1 MKHLKSIF
9 RTLCLLAAVL
19 LVSTDVKAQNDA
31 VTAYYDS
38 VEVSLLTCQPH
49 EEIYSLY
56 GHTALRYH
64 DLKRN
69 EDWAFN
75 YGIFNFHAPHFVL
88 RFVFG
93 LTDYELGVIPTDI
106 FKQEYRRFGSQ
117 VTEQVLNLTNEEK
130 HAIHKA
136 LYENY
141 RPENRVY
148 RYNYFYDNCT
158 TRARDMVER
167 NINGQVRYQDNP
179 DYEATY
185 REMVR
190 ECTMAHPWATW
201 GNDFLLG
208 IKADLKTDQRQQEF
222 LPNNLLHDFARAQ
235 IIRTDGRY
243 VPLVKETRQ
252 IVPSG
257 VQIVEQDFPLTPTEC
272 AIILLIISLLVFA
285 YEWKKRQ
292 TLKWWDI
299 LLMTMQ
305 GLMGLVL
312 FVMIFSQHP
321 TTSINLQILLFNP
334 LPLFYIYN
342 MYRRKKTHYWNL
354 LVCMVLLFYIGGIWQ
369 DYAEGLEIVALC
381 LLIRYW
387 SNLRNAK

>member
-117 VTEQVLNLTNEEK
+117 VTEQVLNLTNAEK

-179 DYEATY
+179 GYEPTY

-285 YEWKKRQ
+285 YEWKKRR
-292 TLKWWDI
+292 TVKWWDI

>member
-56 GHTALRYH
+56 GHTALRFH

-75 YGIFNFHAPHFVL
+75 YGIFNFHSPHFVL

-179 DYEATY
+179 DYEPTY

-272 AIILLIISLLVFA
+272 AIILLIVSLLVFA
-285 YEWKKRQ
+285 YEWKKRR
-292 TLKWWDI
+292 TVKWWDI

-354 LVCMVLLFYIGGIWQ
+354 LVCMVSLFYIGGIWQ

>member
-1 MKHLKSIF
+1 MKHLKNIF

-179 DYEATY
+179 DYEPTY

-285 YEWKKRQ
+285 YEWKKRR
-292 TLKWWDI
+292 TVKWWDI

>member
-179 DYEATY
+179 DYEPTY

>member
-1 MKHLKSIF
+1 VKHLKSIF

-179 DYEATY
+179 DYEPTY

-272 AIILLIISLLVFA
+272 AIILMIISLLVFA
-285 YEWKKRQ
+285 YEWKKRR
-292 TLKWWDI
+292 TVKWWDI

-354 LVCMVLLFYIGGIWQ
+354 LVCMVSLFYIGGIWQ

-387 SNLRNAK
+387 SYLRNAK

>member
-179 DYEATY
+179 DYEPTY
-185 REMVR
+185 REMVH

-285 YEWKKRQ
+285 YEWKKRR
-292 TLKWWDI
+292 TVKWWDI

>member
-179 DYEATY
+179 DYEPTY

-321 TTSINLQILLFNP
+321 TTNINLQILLFNP

-354 LVCMVLLFYIGGIWQ
+354 LVCMVFLFYLGGIWQ

>member
-179 DYEATY
+179 DYEPTY

-285 YEWKKRQ
+285 YEWKKRR
-292 TLKWWDI
+292 TVKWWDV

-321 TTSINLQILLFNP
+321 TTNINLQILLFNP

>member
-179 DYEATY
+179 DYEPTY

-285 YEWKKRQ
+285 YEWKKRR
-292 TLKWWDI
+292 TVKWWDI

-354 LVCMVLLFYIGGIWQ
+354 LVCMVSLFYIGGIWQ

>member
-19 LVSTDVKAQNDA
+19 LVGTDVKAQNDA

-179 DYEATY
+179 DYEPTY

>member
-179 DYEATY
+179 DYEPTY

-285 YEWKKRQ
+285 YEWKKRR
-292 TLKWWDI
+292 TVKWWDI

-354 LVCMVLLFYIGGIWQ
+354 LVCMVFLFYIGGIWQ

>member
-179 DYEATY
+179 DYEPTY

-292 TLKWWDI
+292 TVKWWDI

-354 LVCMVLLFYIGGIWQ
+354 LVCMVSLFYIGGIWQ

>member
-106 FKQEYRRFGSQ
+106 FKQEYRGFGSQ

-179 DYEATY
+179 DYEPTY

-285 YEWKKRQ
+285 YEWKKRR

>member
-179 DYEATY
+179 DYEPTY

-285 YEWKKRQ
+285 YEWKKRR
-292 TLKWWDI
+292 TVKWWDI

-312 FVMIFSQHP
+312 FVMIFSRHP

>member
-1 MKHLKSIF
+1 
-9 RTLCLLAAVL
+9 LAAVL

-179 DYEATY
+179 DYEPTY

-285 YEWKKRQ
+285 YEWKKRR
-292 TLKWWDI
+292 TVKWWDI

>member
-179 DYEATY
+179 DYEPTY

-285 YEWKKRQ
+285 YEWKKRR

>member
-19 LVSTDVKAQNDA
+19 LVSTDLKAQNDA

-179 DYEATY
+179 DYEPTY

-285 YEWKKRQ
+285 YEWKKRR
-292 TLKWWDI
+292 TVKWWDI

-342 MYRRKKTHYWNL
+342 MYRRKMTHYWNL
-354 LVCMVLLFYIGGIWQ
+354 LVCMVFLFYIGGIWQ

>member
-179 DYEATY
+179 DYEPTY

-292 TLKWWDI
+292 TVKWWDI
-299 LLMTMQ
+299 LLLTMQ

-354 LVCMVLLFYIGGIWQ
+354 LVCMVSLFYIGGIWQ

>member
-179 DYEATY
+179 DYEPTY

-257 VQIVEQDFPLTPTEC
+257 VQIIEQDFPLTPTEC

-285 YEWKKRQ
+285 YEWKKRR
-292 TLKWWDI
+292 TVKWWDI

>member
-179 DYEATY
+179 DYEPTF

-285 YEWKKRQ
+285 YEWKKRR

-354 LVCMVLLFYIGGIWQ
+354 LVCMVFLFYIGGIWQ

>member
-167 NINGQVRYQDNP
+167 NINGHVRYQDNP
-179 DYEATY
+179 DYEPTY

-285 YEWKKRQ
+285 YEWKKRR
-292 TLKWWDI
+292 TVKWWDI

>member
-179 DYEATY
+179 DYEPTY

-222 LPNNLLHDFARAQ
+222 LPNNLLYDFARAQ

-257 VQIVEQDFPLTPTEC
+257 VQIIEQDFPLTPTEC

-285 YEWKKRQ
+285 YEWKKRR
-292 TLKWWDI
+292 TVKWWDI

>member
-179 DYEATY
+179 DYEPTY

-292 TLKWWDI
+292 TVKWWDI

>member
-179 DYEATY
+179 DYEPTY

-222 LPNNLLHDFARAQ
+222 LPNNLLYDFARAQ

-285 YEWKKRQ
+285 YEWKKRR

>member
-1 MKHLKSIF
+1 M
-9 RTLCLLAAVL
+9 CLLAAVL

-179 DYEATY
+179 DYEPTY

-285 YEWKKRQ
+285 YEWKKRR

>member
-179 DYEATY
+179 DYEPTY

-285 YEWKKRQ
+285 YEWKKRR

-334 LPLFYIYN
+334 LPLFYIYI
-342 MYRRKKTHYWNL
+342 MYRRKKTHYWIL

>member
-179 DYEATY
+179 DYEPTY

-285 YEWKKRQ
+285 YEWKKRR

-354 LVCMVLLFYIGGIWQ
+354 LVCMVSLFYIGGIWQ

>member
-179 DYEATY
+179 DYEPTY

-285 YEWKKRQ
+285 YEWKKRR

-342 MYRRKKTHYWNL
+342 MYKRKKTHYWNL
-354 LVCMVLLFYIGGIWQ
+354 LVCMVSLFYIGGIWQ

>member
-19 LVSTDVKAQNDA
+19 LVSTNVKAQNDA

-179 DYEATY
+179 DYEPTY

-222 LPNNLLHDFARAQ
+222 LPNNLLYDFARAQ

>member
-1 MKHLKSIF
+1 VKHLKSIF

-179 DYEATY
+179 DYEPTY

-285 YEWKKRQ
+285 YEWKKRR

-354 LVCMVLLFYIGGIWQ
+354 LVCMVSLFYIGGIWQ

-387 SNLRNAK
+387 SYLRNAK

>member
-1 MKHLKSIF
+1 VKHLKSIF

-19 LVSTDVKAQNDA
+19 LVSIDVKAQNDA

-158 TRARDMVER
+158 TRARDMVEH

-179 DYEATY
+179 DYEPTY

>member
-179 DYEATY
+179 DYEPTY

-285 YEWKKRQ
+285 YEWKKRR
-292 TLKWWDI
+292 TVKWWDI

-342 MYRRKKTHYWNL
+342 MYKRKKTHYWNL
-354 LVCMVLLFYIGGIWQ
+354 LVCMVSLFYIGGIWQ

>member
-158 TRARDMVER
+158 TRARDMVEH

-179 DYEATY
+179 DYEPTY

-285 YEWKKRQ
+285 YEWKKRR
-292 TLKWWDI
+292 TVKWWDI

>member
-179 DYEATY
+179 DYEPTY

-222 LPNNLLHDFARAQ
+222 LPNNLLYDFARAQ

>member
-179 DYEATY
+179 DYEPTY

-272 AIILLIISLLVFA
+272 AIILLIVSLLVFA

-354 LVCMVLLFYIGGIWQ
+354 LVCMVSLFYIGGIWQ

>member
-1 MKHLKSIF
+1 MF

-179 DYEATY
+179 D
-185 REMVR
+185 
-190 ECTMAHPWATW
+190 
-201 GNDFLLG
+201 
-208 IKADLKTDQRQQEF
+208 
-222 LPNNLLHDFARAQ
+222 
-235 IIRTDGRY
+235 
-243 VPLVKETRQ
+243 
-252 IVPSG
+252 
-257 VQIVEQDFPLTPTEC
+257 
-272 AIILLIISLLVFA
+272 
-285 YEWKKRQ
+285 
-292 TLKWWDI
+292 
-299 LLMTMQ
+299 
-305 GLMGLVL
+305 
-312 FVMIFSQHP
+312 
-321 TTSINLQILLFNP
+321 
-334 LPLFYIYN
+334 
-342 MYRRKKTHYWNL
+342 
-354 LVCMVLLFYIGGIWQ
+354 
-369 DYAEGLEIVALC
+369 
-381 LLIRYW
+381 
-387 SNLRNAK
+387 

>member
-179 DYEATY
+179 DYEPTY

-272 AIILLIISLLVFA
+272 AIILLIVSLLVFA
-285 YEWKKRQ
+285 YEWKKRR
-292 TLKWWDI
+292 TVKWWDI

-354 LVCMVLLFYIGGIWQ
+354 LVCMVSLFYIGGIWQ

>member
-1 MKHLKSIF
+1 VKHLKSIF

-179 DYEATY
+179 DYEPTY

-272 AIILLIISLLVFA
+272 AIILLIVSLLVFA
-285 YEWKKRQ
+285 YEWKKRR
-292 TLKWWDI
+292 TVKWWDI

-354 LVCMVLLFYIGGIWQ
+354 LVCMVSLFYIGGIWQ

>member
-179 DYEATY
+179 DYEPTY

-257 VQIVEQDFPLTPTEC
+257 IQIVEQDFPLTPTEC

-354 LVCMVLLFYIGGIWQ
+354 LVCMVFLFYIGGIWQ